1 MNSPNKIEAKKLL
14 YEVDDLLGVILKG
27 DKWDAMANRLS
38 NLLLKKWDK
47 EQKAAINE
55 TISMLIQ
62 GKDNISDEEMEI
74 AVNTLEAKLGSSI
87 FESFRKDLETI
98 SLESYTKGHADIGIQ
113 FEFNTVDKKALY
125 WLTQKDAKQFWI
137 GDSYNTWINK
147 FLNEMSVE
155 VMKQGMGRVDAGKYF
170 ESILGE
176 GFNRKRYYWEMLAE
190 HVVTRSREFGKVSA
204 YEKAGITEVKIVAV
218 IDHRTSAI
226 CRFLNG
232 KVIEVNK
239 LVKQRDNLMNAK
251 SVKGIKKLAPWYTD
265 KQVSVFEGKNPD
277 KIPSSVGLPPYHA
290 RCRTRT
296 VVNKFH
302 SL

>member
-1 MNSPNKIEAKKLL
+1 MNSLLKHEAKELL

-27 DKWDAMANRLS
+27 DKWEAMANRLS

-47 EQKAAINE
+47 EQKSAIIE
-55 TISMLIQ
+55 TIDLLIQ
-62 GKDNISDEEMEI
+62 GEGYISDEEMEI
-74 AVNTLEAKLGSSI
+74 AVNTLEAKLGTSI
-87 FESFRKDLETI
+87 FEAMRKDIETI

-125 WLTQKDAKQFWI
+125 WLTQKDVKQFWI

-147 FLNEMSVE
+147 FLNEMSAE

-170 ESILGE
+170 ESILSE
-176 GFNRKRYYWEMLAE
+176 GFSRKRNYWELLAE

-204 YEKAGITEVKIVAV
+204 YEKAGISEVKIVAV

-232 KVIEVNK
+232 KVINVNK
-239 LVKQRDNLMNAK
+239 LVKQRDELMRAK
-251 SVKGIKKLAPWYTD
+251 TLKQIKKLAPWYSD
-265 KQVSVFEGKNPD
+265 RQVEIFEGKNPD
-277 KIPSSVGLPPYHA
+277 KIPSSIGLPPYHA

-296 VVNKFH
+296 V
-302 SL
+302 SLK